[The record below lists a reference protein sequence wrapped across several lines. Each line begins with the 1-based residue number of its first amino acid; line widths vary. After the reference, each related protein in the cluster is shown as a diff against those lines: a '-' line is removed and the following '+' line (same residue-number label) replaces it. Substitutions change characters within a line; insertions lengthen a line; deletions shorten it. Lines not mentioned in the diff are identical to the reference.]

1 MTSHRPTTPYLI
13 AAALGS
19 LALGGIAH
27 AAQTTASPPPPAAA
41 ADGKA
46 MGARMMARIDTD
58 GDGRISRAEH
68 DALSARRFQRMD
80 TNGDGYI
87 DQAEQAAMPR
97 PGRHRRPGAPAPAP
111 SPAAQ
116 TPKGG

>member
-1 MTSHRPTTPYLI
+1 
-13 AAALGS
+13 
-19 LALGGIAH
+19 
-27 AAQTTASPPPPAAA
+27 
-41 ADGKA
+41 
-46 MGARMMARIDTD
+46 
-58 GDGRISRAEH
+58 
-68 DALSARRFQRMD
+68 MD